1 MLTLL
6 ILYGGVY
13 SLFYSFSYLFY
24 PRSILLFLRTLAAK
38 HCSSKT
44 TSAWQNGGR
53 PPRTGGACS
62 ADLRGRAGYAYRLS
76 NAHSAWQARRGC
88 VPPLY
93 FGAKLF
99 LRGRAAK
106 HGLAS
111 RTGGLNPTLFP
122 TTGGTHG
129 RVGGGKLLLKCYL
142 PCVGC
147 DSPWLPLW
155 GTAETVPS
163 RAGGNHR
170 SSKANCL
177 AKLNLI
183 INSFLPRF
191 WEKNFSFP
199 TPSTFEAEHQF
210 RIFLPKVLH

>member
-1 MLTLL
+1 MTVFLRGNLILAMLTLL

-122 TTGGTHG
+122 TTGGSHG
-129 RVGGGKLLLKCYL
+129 RVGSGKIL
-142 PCVGC
+142 P
-147 DSPWLPLW
+147 
-155 GTAETVPS
+155 
-163 RAGGNHR
+163 
-170 SSKANCL
+170 
-177 AKLNLI
+177 
-183 INSFLPRF
+183 
-191 WEKNFSFP
+191 KNFTSLVLDVILRGFH
-199 TPSTFEAEHQF
+199 FGA
-210 RIFLPKVLH
+210 RLKLFLHGRAVIIVPPKQTAWQNSI